1 MGKTTGQSGYSSRL
15 FLPAQYCFGWLSSQL
30 HISKHHVGIL
40 KSDLQENLSQSELK
54 GICPQKNQLLRFFQN
69 TTSSFPSSDSLTQ
82 YILYGDFHFYLVPG
96 KYGFCYFGNHTLK
109 ITWKN
114 VYRNP
119 ESDNWFFFP
128 DQIESSSTKS
138 MLEGRGMPKN
148 VTGDQYQ
155 IDVTHS

>member
-1 MGKTTGQSGYSSRL
+1 MEKTSGQSGYSSRL
-15 FLPAQYCFGWLSSQL
+15 FLPGQEYCFGWLSSQL

-54 GICPQKNQLLRFFQN
+54 DICPPEDPVAEVLPEH
-69 TTSSFPSSDSLTQ
+69 SSFPSSDSLTQ

-128 DQIESSSTKS
+128 DQIVSHHQQRPCWRAGGCQR
-138 MLEGRGMPKN
+138 MLQVINIK
-148 VTGDQYQ
+148 
-155 IDVTHS
+155 